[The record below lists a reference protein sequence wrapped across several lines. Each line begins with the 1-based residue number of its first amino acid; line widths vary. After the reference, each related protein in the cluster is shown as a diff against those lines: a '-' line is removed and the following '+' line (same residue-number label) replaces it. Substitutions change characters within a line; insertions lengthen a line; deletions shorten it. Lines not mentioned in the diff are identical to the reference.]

1 MRGHSPLRRY
11 YNKLII
17 LQTEPRRLFH
27 QVLMYANTSSR
38 ISYGEMALYHF
49 NHRITEYVSRP
60 FLQKCRLGQLSPSQ
74 MLQIYP
80 PDVIEGQA
88 VLVFT
93 F

>member
-38 ISYGEMALYHF
+38 ISYGEMELYHF
-49 NHRITEYVSRP
+49 NHRITEY
-60 FLQKCRLGQLSPSQ
+60 GQLSPSQ

-80 PDVIEGQA
+80 PDIIEGQA